1 MTAML
6 SMALAVL
13 VTAGLALAAAD
24 HLAERVGQASSRPEI
39 AASGLGLESVGAG
52 HSVLHGMVANPGTV
66 AVRVSSVSIAGPVGA
81 TCAPGACALELAVAR
96 AGGAACSVSLSTS
109 VNRYKQSQLTFST
122 SPRTES
128 RSKQHSRCV
137 FVCACVG
144 VCVCMCGCLCVH
156 VWVFVCTC
164 VGICVSMCGCLCVHV
179 WVCVCTKSLI

>member
-24 HLAERVGQASSRPEI
+24 HLAERVEQASSRPEI

-96 AGGAACSVSLSTS
+96 AGGAACSVGGEGSPCTLLPGESMAIGPSVHAIPVTPRERYVVMVSAEPVSGGSVSLA
-109 VNRYKQSQLTFST
+109 R
-122 SPRTES
+122 
-128 RSKQHSRCV
+128 
-137 FVCACVG
+137 G
-144 VCVCMCGCLCVH
+144 VMAR
-156 VWVFVCTC
+156 
-164 VGICVSMCGCLCVHV
+164 
-179 WVCVCTKSLI
+179 